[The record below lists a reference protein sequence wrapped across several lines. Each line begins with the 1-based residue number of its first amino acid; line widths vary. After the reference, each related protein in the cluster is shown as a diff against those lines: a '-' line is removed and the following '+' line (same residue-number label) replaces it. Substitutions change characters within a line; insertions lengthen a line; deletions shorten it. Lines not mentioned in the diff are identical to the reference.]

1 MENAD
6 LRRVLLIA
14 TVTALSVTALIAI
27 IALVA
32 GDFGETELRIMATTA
47 GFGLCALIATRG
59 TALLDQNR
67 YEALARAVIG
77 LAALA
82 FLIELWIV
90 WIDDD
95 TEAGW
100 KSYVCAI
107 VLAVALGQIA
117 GLIARQRPTDPSAV
131 RTIAWAAGVCAVILA
146 VMGCNA
152 ALAEVDS
159 AGYYQAFGVV
169 AVLDILGIVL
179 QPVVRRLG
187 KPRAIPAAGA
197 DGGFV
202 LVLADGR
209 RTAHQVHGDLP
220 DEVAAALREAGGRG
234 ERVARIELG
243 DS

>member
-1 MENAD
+1 MGNTD
-6 LRRVLLIA
+6 FRRVLLIA

-27 IALVA
+27 VALVA
-32 GDFGETELRIMATTA
+32 GDFGDTELRIMATTA

-67 YEALARAVIG
+67 YEGLARAVIG
-77 LAALA
+77 LSALA
-82 FLIELWIV
+82 FLIELWVV

-95 TEAGW
+95 SEAGW

-117 GLIARQRPTDPSAV
+117 GMIARQRPSDPPAV
-131 RTIAWAAGVCAVILA
+131 PVIAWAAGVCAVVLA
-146 VMGCNA
+146 AMGCFA
-152 ALAEVDS
+152 ALAEVDT

-187 KPRAIPAAGA
+187 TPAKAAPAG
-197 DGGFV
+197 GERGFTI
-202 LVLADGR
+202 VLADRQR
-209 RTAHQVHGDLP
+209 REYAGGHDLP
-220 DEVAAALREAGGRG
+220 GQVARALREASDRG
-234 ERVARIELG
+234 ERVTRVELG

>member
-1 MENAD
+1 MANAE
-6 LRRVLLIA
+6 LRRGLLIA

-27 IALVA
+27 IALIA

-67 YEALARAVIG
+67 YEALARTVIG

-90 WIDDD
+90 WIDEDA
-95 TEAGW
+95 EAGW

-117 GLIARQRPTDPSAV
+117 GMIARQRHTDPPAV
-131 RTIAWAAGVCAVILA
+131 RVIAWAAGVCAVVLA
-146 VMGCNA
+146 TMGCYA

-187 KPRAIPAAGA
+187 TPQTIAEAGA
-197 DGGFV
+197 GGAFT

-209 RTAHQVHGDLP
+209 RSAHEARVDLP
-220 DEVAAALREAGGRG
+220 DEVAAALREARGRG
-234 ERVARIELG
+234 ERVTRVELG
-243 DS
+243 DG

>member
-1 MENAD
+1 MENAE
-6 LRRVLLIA
+6 LRRILLMA

-27 IALVA
+27 VALVA

-67 YEALARAVIG
+67 YETLARAVVG
-77 LAALA
+77 LSGLA
-82 FLIELWIV
+82 FLIELWVV

-95 TEAGW
+95 SEAGW

-107 VLAVALGQIA
+107 ALAVALGQIA
-117 GLIARQRPTDPSAV
+117 GMIARQRDTDPQAV
-131 RTIAWAAGVCAVILA
+131 RAIAWAAGACAVVLA
-146 VMGCNA
+146 VMGCSA
-152 ALAEVDS
+152 ALAEVDD

-169 AVLDILGIVL
+169 AVLNILGIVL

-187 KPRAIPAAGA
+187 TPRQTAADTGRS
-197 DGGFV
+197 GFTLV
-202 LVLADGR
+202 LVDGR
-209 RTAHQVHGDLP
+209 RSTRVARGDLP
-220 DEVAAALREAGGRG
+220 DAVAQALREARDRG

-243 DS
+243 DG

>member
-1 MENAD
+1 MENTD

-32 GDFGETELRIMATTA
+32 GDFGDTELRIIATTA

-82 FLIELWIV
+82 FVIELWVV

-95 TEAGW
+95 SEAGW

-117 GLIARQRPTDPSAV
+117 GMIARQRPTDPSAV

-187 KPRAIPAAGA
+187 TPRALTAAGT
-197 DGGFV
+197 DGGFT
-202 LVLADGR
+202 LLLADGR
-209 RTAHQVHGDLP
+209 RTAHEVRGDLP
-220 DEVAAALREAGGRG
+220 DDVAAALRKALGRG
-234 ERVARIELG
+234 ERVTRIDL
-243 DS
+243 DDA